1 MDNKEI
7 LASIKTSVTN
17 TSLQDGFFESVL
29 KRLESFGYKAK
40 IDDAWVIGFC
50 SITVE
55 NHIRNSCN
63 ISTIPA
69 ELHEIAVDRT
79 CGEFLLALKNTGK
92 LELNELDL
100 SGAITQLKEGDTTI
114 QFANGS
120 SEDEKFTMYLNY
132 LLTKGEGDLVCYRKL
147 KW

>member
-29 KRLESFGYKAK
+29 KRLESFGYKVK

-50 SITVE
+50 ANKVE

-63 ISTIPA
+63 ISSIPI
-69 ELHEIAVDRT
+69 ELYEVAVDRT

-132 LLTKGEGDLVCYRKL
+132 LLTKSEGDLVCYRKL

>member
-7 LASIKTSVTN
+7 LASIKNSVTN

-29 KRLESFGYKAK
+29 KRLESFGYKVK

-50 SITVE
+50 ANKVE

-63 ISTIPA
+63 ISSIPI
-69 ELHEIAVDRT
+69 ELYEVAVDRT
-79 CGEFLLALKNTGK
+79 CAEFLLALKNTGK

-114 QFANGS
+114 QFANGL

>member
-1 MDNKEI
+1 MDNQEI
-7 LASIKTSVTN
+7 LASLKASVPN
-17 TSLQDGFFESVL
+17 TSFQDGFFESVL

-50 SITVE
+50 ATKVE

>member
-29 KRLESFGYKAK
+29 KRLKSFGYKAK

-50 SITVE
+50 ATKVE

-69 ELHEIAVDRT
+69 ELHEIAVDRI

-120 SEDEKFTMYLNY
+120 
-132 LLTKGEGDLVCYRKL
+132 
-147 KW
+147 

>member
-29 KRLESFGYKAK
+29 KRLESFGYKVK

-50 SITVE
+50 ANKVE

-63 ISTIPA
+63 ISSIPI
-69 ELHEIAVDRT
+69 ELYEVAVDRT

-100 SGAITQLKEGDTTI
+100 SGAITQIKEGDTTI

-120 SEDEKFTMYLNY
+120 SEDEKFIMYLNY
-132 LLTKGEGDLVCYRKL
+132 LLTKSEGDLVCYRKL